1 MMKTV
6 GIIGG
11 LGPETTSEFYLEL
24 VFTSYKKNKIKCP
37 PIMIWN
43 VPLEYE
49 IESDL
54 LTKAKDE
61 ERYVPHLI
69 DASKRL
75 ERAGVDF
82 LVMPCNSLHI
92 FINEIRKSVKIP
104 VLSVV
109 EETAKFLK
117 NKKVSKVGVLATS
130 TSLNSGMYE
139 KILNKYKIKQI
150 IPDGFDQAK
159 IGKC

>member
-1 MMKTV
+1 
-6 GIIGG
+6 
-11 LGPETTSEFYLEL
+11 
-24 VFTSYKKNKIKCP
+24 
-37 PIMIWN
+37 
-43 VPLEYE
+43 
-49 IESDL
+49 
-54 LTKAKDE
+54 
-61 ERYVPHLI
+61 
-69 DASKRL
+69 
-75 ERAGVDF
+75 
-82 LVMPCNSLHI
+82 MPCNSLHI

-159 IGKC
+159 IGKMLKNIVLNRHDNKDRKNMMKIIDKFEKKGVKVVILACTDLQLLIPHHPKLEIYDTMKILADATIDKILK

>member
-24 VFTSYKKNKIKCP
+24 VFTSYKKNKIKRP

-75 ERAGVDF
+75 ERF
-82 LVMPCNSLHI
+82 YS
-92 FINEIRKSVKIP
+92 INV
-104 VLSVV
+104 
-109 EETAKFLK
+109 
-117 NKKVSKVGVLATS
+117 
-130 TSLNSGMYE
+130 
-139 KILNKYKIKQI
+139 
-150 IPDGFDQAK
+150 
-159 IGKC
+159 